1 MYYGAR
7 SIKHEVERRVVA
19 ELALAH
25 EQDKLSTGS
34 EVRLSMTN
42 FTDSDTSESNANPEL
57 TMTIKRKGKDEFV
70 DLHEPFASPLSIA
83 Y

>member
-1 MYYGAR
+1 
-7 SIKHEVERRVVA
+7 
-19 ELALAH
+19 
-25 EQDKLSTGS
+25 
-34 EVRLSMTN
+34 MTN